1 VAYGSILACAFI
13 LAAWTGATKT
23 SLWQAWTKQDWQ
35 LWSATEERENMAK
48 QINWSYSVE
57 VVAGSSTNESDT
69 ISVEAVDEIEVSVD
83 AEEEDFEVDVQP
95 EGVGRVAFLLIKA
108 KPYDEDITYKIN
120 DSAAEVIRTLDG
132 PHVFIG
138 KGAAATLDPEP
149 SKLFITNGLQD
160 DPVSVSILV
169 GRNATP

>member
-1 VAYGSILACAFI
+1 
-13 LAAWTGATKT
+13 
-23 SLWQAWTKQDWQ
+23 
-35 LWSATEERENMAK
+35 MAK

-83 AEEEDFEVDVQP
+83 AQDQNVEVDVQP
-95 EGVGRVAFLLIKA
+95 GGAGRVTFLLIKA
-108 KPYDEDITYKIN
+108 DPYGEDITYKVN
-120 DSAAEVIRTLDG
+120 DAAATDIQTLDG

-138 KGAAATLDPEP
+138 KGAAETLDPEP
-149 SKLFITNGLQD
+149 SKLFITNGLQA